1 MEKDCKECTILGTVG
16 NPEDCKKGLN
26 IVRELGHGDIGVAF
40 EIQPGAQNRAI
51 NDAIDPNGKYVLKRV
66 ELNRSEDLYRKNL
79 EDFKREACIGK
90 ILGDLDIAPKIYSC
104 WTCDSMVNRKLT
116 KYGYYVMDRFDGD
129 WKYKYEYEKGSKKHQ
144 LELICCLAIMVQ
156 NGYLHNDCHLGNIGF
171 KGDNVIL
178 FDFGFTLPV
187 PSDCARCMPL
197 PFLLAGQ
204 LSIVTEQMSVENKA
218 GSVKNRN
225 FMSDII
231 NYIYTHPDIPID
243 FYVDIGNIEG
253 IISRKELTKN
263 TISPKPKSPI
273 TYEEQV
279 SQILRIIDGLHCRGS
294 NCENYELMG
303 ELYRIIES
311 YSDISYTYT
320 DGKEYNDYNGYDND
334 GEKHPNLLLDLIY
347 LIRQNKIQIDAIPQ
361 WLTENKANFTNI
373 PPRAP
378 ERPAAATKAVSVP
391 GEGRSLRS
399 RDKKAGS
406 RKVRHNSRKVR
417 RHSRKSHNSRKHR
430 KRTK

>member
-1 MEKDCKECTILGTVG
+1 MEKACKECTILGTVG

-26 IVRELGHGDIGVAF
+26 IVKELGHGDIGVAF
-40 EIQPGAQNRAI
+40 EIRPGAQNRAI
-51 NDAIDPNGKYVLKRV
+51 NDALDPNGKYVLKRV
-66 ELNRSEDLYRKNL
+66 ELNRIEEFYRKNL

-129 WKYKYEYEKGSKKHQ
+129 WKYKYDYEKGPKQHQ
-144 LELICCLAIMVQ
+144 LELIRCLAIMVQ

-171 KGDNVIL
+171 KGENVIL

-187 PSDCARCMPL
+187 PTDCERCMPL

-225 FMSDII
+225 FISDII

-243 FYVDIGNIEG
+243 FYVDIRNIEG
-253 IISRKELTKN
+253 IISSKELTKN
-263 TISPKPKSPI
+263 TITPKPKSPI
-273 TYEEQV
+273 TYEEQE
-279 SQILRIIDGLHCRGS
+279 SQISSIIDSLHCRGS
-294 NCENYELMG
+294 NCENYELMSK
-303 ELYRIIES
+303 LYKNIEP
-311 YSDISYTYT
+311 YSDVGYTHI
-320 DGKEYNDYNGYDND
+320 DGKGYNDYNGYDDN
-334 GEKHPNLLLDLIY
+334 GEKHPNLLIDLIY
-347 LIRQNKIQIDAIPQ
+347 LIRQNKLQIDTIPQ
-361 WLTENKANFTNI
+361 WLTENKVNFTNI
-373 PPRAP
+373 PPRGP
-378 ERPAAATKAVSVP
+378 LPPVAAAKAISLP
-391 GEGRSLRS
+391 GEGRTLRS

-406 RKVRHNSRKVR
+406 RKKVR
-417 RHSRKSHNSRKHR
+417 RHSKKARRHSRKHR
-430 KRTK
+430 KRN